1 MTMLFVANHPS
12 TALLGHHGADHVH
25 DLEGAVV
32 DGFEGKR
39 VARAEL
45 RLVAIWTSHQ
55 HRNATRNSNTN
66 LIGPDMRWR

>member
-45 RLVAIWTSHQ
+45 
-55 HRNATRNSNTN
+55 
-66 LIGPDMRWR
+66 